1 MNKVLVFFIFFSLDL
16 FGQSVKVIVKDQHSG
31 LPVPDV
37 YVRVLNSHLA
47 TVTDG
52 EGGFELYA
60 LPPEA
65 KLLLTAMGYRAVEQ
79 AVTDTL
85 SLIRM
90 QRSSIFLSNNIMV
103 TAQRYETS
111 EHDVS
116 SGVTIVDSEE
126 LRNTSSRSTPEAL
139 IGSTGVWIQKTNHGS
154 GSPIIRGLMGN
165 QVLLMVD
172 GIRMNNATYR
182 YGPNQYLS
190 TIDPGL
196 IDRIEVT
203 RGNGSVLYGSD
214 ALGGVVQILSRTP
227 RFRTSGK
234 PLRGFVSGK
243 WMSGSMEKSLRSELQ
258 WSSRKIAALAGFS
271 RRQFGDIVA
280 GGSFG
285 TLDPTAYDEIS
296 AEGKLL
302 LKTGT
307 KSVLTASWQHHQ
319 QNEVPRYD
327 QVTQGGYAFYN
338 FHPQLRQ
345 LGFLRWE
352 KFTESG
358 ILNNIRVTGG
368 INRSVEG
375 IHSQKNG
382 SPEIKSQEDI
392 VNTFNMIGEVH
403 SLFTDSWQAQSGVEW
418 YYDHVDSKAGIFNPS
433 SQESRSVRGSY
444 ADDAMSRSIAFFS
457 SHTVDLNKIQVTAG
471 FRLSANALSVKD
483 PAFGDQKIEP
493 HAWVGNIG
501 LSWFLHPDYVLF
513 VTGNTGFRAPNVDDV
528 SKFGTVESTVF
539 EIPSQDLAP
548 ERSASVE
555 LGFKINRE
563 NFSGSVTAYRT
574 LLFDLIE
581 RVPAIYQGMDTIEDR
596 RVYQKQNVSESVL
609 HGFEAEGVVKL
620 SPAFSVYGNLTYT
633 HGENISRDEPMRRIP
648 PLFGKVGLGYQHPSG
663 LWFRADYI
671 YAGEQQRLAGG
682 DLGDARISVRLRNGV
697 MPGWDVL
704 NVHAGF
710 HYRALGLTISGQNLF
725 DEGYRVYASGVDG
738 YGRNLSVTLSAR
750 L

>member
-1 MNKVLVFFIFFSLDL
+1 MNRIWIFFIFSSMELL
-16 FGQSVKVIVKDQHSG
+16 GQSVKVTVKDQQSG

-37 YVRVLNSHLA
+37 YVKVLNSHLA
-47 TVTDG
+47 TVTD
-52 EGGFELYA
+52 EQGGFELSA
-60 LPPEA
+60 LPPKA
-65 KLLLTAMGYRAVEQ
+65 KLLLTAMGYQAVEQ
-79 AVTDTL
+79 PVTDSL
-85 SLIRM
+85 SLVRM
-90 QRSSIFLSNNIMV
+90 QRSSVFLANNITI
-103 TAQRYETS
+103 TARRYETS
-111 EHDVS
+111 EHDVAN
-116 SGVTIVDSEE
+116 GVTIVDSEE
-126 LRNTSSRSTPEAL
+126 LRKTSSRSTPEAL
-139 IGSTGVWIQKTNHGS
+139 MGSTGIWIQKTNHGS

-227 RFRTSGK
+227 RFQTSGK
-234 PLRGFVSGK
+234 PFHGFVSGK
-243 WMSGSMEKSLRSELQ
+243 WMSGSMEKSVRSELQ
-258 WSSRKIAALAGFS
+258 WRGEKIAALAGFS
-271 RRQFGDIVA
+271 KRQFGNIVA

-296 AEGKLL
+296 GEGKLL

-327 QVTQGGYAFYN
+327 QVEQGGYGVYN
-338 FHPQLRQ
+338 FDPQIRQ
-345 LGFLRWE
+345 LGYLRWE
-352 KFTESG
+352 TLTQNR
-358 ILNNIRVTGG
+358 IANNIRLTGG

-375 IHSQKNG
+375 IQSQKNG

-392 VNTFNMIGEVH
+392 VNTFNGIAEVH
-403 SLFTDSWQAQSGVEW
+403 SLFTDSWRAQSGVEW
-418 YYDHVDSKAGIFNPS
+418 YFDNVDSKANIFNSS
-433 SQESRSVRGSY
+433 SQESMSVRGSY
-444 ADDAMSRSIAFFS
+444 ADDATSGSMAFFS
-457 SHTVDLNKIQVTAG
+457 SHTVDINKIHVTAG
-471 FRLSANALSVKD
+471 FRFSANALSVKD
-483 PAFGDQKIEP
+483 PLFGDQEIEP
-493 HAWVGNIG
+493 HAWVGNVG

-513 VTGNTGFRAPNVDDV
+513 VSGNTGFRAPNVDDV

-555 LGFKINRE
+555 LGLKINRK
-563 NFSGSVTAYRT
+563 NFSGSLTAYRT

-581 RVPAIYQGMDTIEDR
+581 RVPARYLGMDTIENR

-609 HGFEAEGVVKL
+609 HGFEAEGVIEL

-648 PLFGKVGLGYQHPSG
+648 PLFGKVGVGYQHPSG
-663 LWFRADYI
+663 LWFRADYL

-682 DLGDARISVRLRNGV
+682 DLSDARISVRLRNGI
-697 MPGWDVL
+697 MPSWNVF
-704 NVHAGF
+704 NVHAGYTYKF
-710 HYRALGLTISGQNLF
+710 LNLVVSGQNLL

-738 YGRNLSVTLSAR
+738 YGRTLSLTLNAGF
-750 L
+750 